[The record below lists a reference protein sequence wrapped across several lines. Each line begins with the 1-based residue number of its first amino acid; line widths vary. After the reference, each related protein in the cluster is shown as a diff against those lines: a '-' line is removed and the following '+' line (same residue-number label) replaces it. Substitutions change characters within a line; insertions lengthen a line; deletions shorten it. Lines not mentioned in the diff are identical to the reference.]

1 VVAGQSIRMSSQQQ
15 RPASPRIKYEDPD
28 MQLMFVWINY
38 QLNSVGVGPVDDIAT
53 AFSDGILLA
62 KLIEGVTG
70 CAPLKVKKNPTR
82 DAYKLDNINT
92 CLETLHQKGIDV
104 RSYSPQ
110 DILEG
115 NEKLVFGLVYKL
127 MNQLD
132 PVNPPE
138 IYAWV
143 ESQTQSEL
151 PGVRTDGTE
160 CYQDGIVFAA
170 LVNSIGVECICIRD
184 LDKRNKMQNLR
195 VAFDEIQHVWGVG
208 KMLQPENFV
217 RNPDEERLLMYLSV
231 MRREYR
237 LRSQQIKGTASD
249 RYPAPRQSG
258 ACHPSSGPN
267 RTMITIP
274 MDEEDGGTGS
284 AKVLEN
290 EQFNGIEVMV
300 KEAKGLKNMEAFGKM
315 SPYTVIWVNFEPHEK
330 STKAHRWGGI
340 NPTWNEMVSWKARG
354 KIADLRMKV
363 VVWDKEVFGFDDYIG
378 GGDFNV
384 YAMHKGQKLEKWVT
398 IMQHSQPSGQ
408 VLIEVTMK

>member
-1 VVAGQSIRMSSQQQ
+1 
-15 RPASPRIKYEDPD
+15 
-28 MQLMFVWINY
+28 MFVWINY

-110 DILEG
+110 GACVGPFGVCTNFSQPLAADILEG

-160 CYQDGIVFAA
+160 
-170 LVNSIGVECICIRD
+170 
-184 LDKRNKMQNLR
+184 
-195 VAFDEIQHVWGVG
+195 W
-208 KMLQPENFV
+208 
-217 RNPDEERLLMYLSV
+217 
-231 MRREYR
+231 
-237 LRSQQIKGTASD
+237 
-249 RYPAPRQSG
+249 
-258 ACHPSSGPN
+258 
-267 RTMITIP
+267 
-274 MDEEDGGTGS
+274 
-284 AKVLEN
+284 
-290 EQFNGIEVMV
+290 
-300 KEAKGLKNMEAFGKM
+300 
-315 SPYTVIWVNFEPHEK
+315 
-330 STKAHRWGGI
+330 
-340 NPTWNEMVSWKARG
+340 
-354 KIADLRMKV
+354 
-363 VVWDKEVFGFDDYIG
+363 
-378 GGDFNV
+378 
-384 YAMHKGQKLEKWVT
+384 
-398 IMQHSQPSGQ
+398 
-408 VLIEVTMK
+408 